1 MEFNSIE
8 VDYFV
13 VVWVLAFVAGLSRTV
28 RDHNYERWWDS
39 IAIGMV
45 GGFYGFATVAILGYY
60 GPSITAFGWGYI
72 GLAVVV
78 GSLGKEQDR
87 VMRWLFVKALERMTG
102 SKFDNEG
109 KDK

>member
-8 VDYFV
+8 VVYFV

-28 RDHNYERWWDS
+28 RDHNYERWWDCIS
-39 IAIGMV
+39 IGMV
-45 GGFYGFATVAILGYY
+45 GGFYGFATVTILGYY
-60 GPSITAFGWGYI
+60 GPSVVTFGWGYI